1 MAMFKTDIYRKSNNK
16 PKNDRQTVYA
26 NMCTARLFGA
36 IHGLFDSH
44 NLDK

>member
-1 MAMFKTDIYRKSNNK
+1 MAMSKTDIYRKSSNK
-16 PKNDRQTVYA
+16 HKDDRRTVYA
-26 NMCTARLFGA
+26 NMCTARRFGA